1 MWRVN
6 NLLFRD
12 AKTFLEYLTQ
22 FKDRPVQVTYTNT
35 VSINDPMEQ

>member
-12 AKTFLEYLTQ
+12 AQTFLKYLEK
-22 FKDRPVQVTYTNT
+22 FKDQPLTVTYTNT
-35 VSINDPMEQ
+35 VAINDPMEQ

>member
-12 AKTFLEYLTQ
+12 AQTFLKYLEQ
-22 FKDRPVQVTYTNT
+22 FKDQPVEVTYTNT
-35 VSINDPMEQ
+35 VAINDPMEQ